1 MADGSEIHPS
11 TLAAQALGRVDPDTR
26 AITPPIHTAVT
37 YERAPDGSYPGGR
50 TYTRDHN
57 PTYDQPEALLARLEG
72 GQSALLFSSGMAAAT
87 TVFETLAV
95 GDHVIAPEQMYWSI
109 RGWLQQLATRG
120 RIELDLV
127 PNGDQAALERALRP
141 GRTQIVWVE
150 TPANPTCAITDIAAT
165 AQAAHAAGARL
176 VADSTLSTPVLCR
189 PIEHGADIVMHSATK
204 QLNGHA
210 DVLAGALVT
219 ARQDEHWERIARDRG
234 SRGAVLGPF
243 EAWLLLRGMRTLF
256 LRVSHSAASA
266 QRIAER
272 LVSYPAVVEVFYPGL
287 RSHPDHAVAARQMTG
302 GYGMLVSFRV
312 TGGLEQAREV
322 ASKLRLFKNAT
333 SLGGVESLVEHRA
346 PVEGPGTPVPDDLLR
361 LSIGIESVDDLLAD
375 LDQALRAVWGRRSN
389 ARPRGVRG
397 NAPSK

>member
-1 MADGSEIHPS
+1 MADGSDFHPS

-26 AITPPIHTAVT
+26 AITPPIHPSAT

-50 TYTRDHN
+50 SYTRDHN
-57 PTYDQPEALLARLEG
+57 PTYDQPETLLARLEG

-87 TVFETLAV
+87 TIFETLAV

-109 RGWLQQLATRG
+109 RRWLQDLATRR

-127 PNGDQAALERALRP
+127 SNGDQAALERALRP

-165 AQAAHAAGARL
+165 AQAAHAAGARV

-219 ARQDEHWERIARDRG
+219 ARQDEHWERIAQDRG

-256 LRVSHSAASA
+256 LRVSHSASSA
-266 QRIAER
+266 QRIAEQ
-272 LVSYPAVVEVFYPGL
+272 LVSYPTVVEVFYPGL
-287 RSHPDHAVAARQMTG
+287 PSHPGHDVAARQMSG

-312 TGGLEQAREV
+312 AGGEEHARKV
-322 ASKLRLFKNAT
+322 AGRLRLFKNAT

-361 LSIGIESVDDLLAD
+361 LSVGIESVDDLLAD
-375 LDQALRAVWGRRSN
+375 LDQALQ
-389 ARPRGVRG
+389 
-397 NAPSK
+397 AP